1 MLIRIIYM
9 PQFDE
14 TSPINEICVFAF
26 GKKKKKKLQKKKKK
40 NKASSLTQ

>member
-26 GKKKKKKLQKKKKK
+26 GKKKKKASKKKKK